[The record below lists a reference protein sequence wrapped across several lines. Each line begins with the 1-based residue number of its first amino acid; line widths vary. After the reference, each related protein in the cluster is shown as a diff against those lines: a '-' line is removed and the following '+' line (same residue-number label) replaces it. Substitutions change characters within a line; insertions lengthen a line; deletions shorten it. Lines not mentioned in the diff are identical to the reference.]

1 MPWLGPPE
9 HGRRPP
15 RPPRRCSVLTAQHLS
30 IPSPGDVDRRPA
42 QTGRVAD
49 LVPRILPPYNH
60 LGDARVCFPLGFSV
74 CSASLPPWCRWVSCF
89 FYGWSLFPSLPNL
102 LPLVYSFSS

>member
-74 CSASLPPWCRWVSCF
+74 CSASLPLSLVSLGF
-89 FYGWSLFPSLPNL
+89 MLLLRLVPFSL
-102 LPLVYSFSS
+102 SS